1 MEGKDGP
8 GRVQGEVRT
17 GLRRRPVRNDGG
29 GLECQLGNVKA
40 LTNSVL
46 DDVDCHGSAFVP
58 GSSE

>member
-29 GLECQLGNVKA
+29 LECQLGNVNA
-40 LTNSVL
+40 LPSSVL
-46 DDVDCHGSAFVP
+46 DDVDCHGSAFVS

>member
-17 GLRRRPVRNDGG
+17 GLRRRLVRNDGG